1 MGDKKHIDRVFQE
14 RFKDFEAKP
23 NEAVWNNIASQLG
36 QKKKRRIIPI
46 WMQLGGVAAAIL
58 LLLALG
64 YSQFR
69 SAEGPIVNKNQLVQE
84 KDKKSQEQYGAEG
97 INNKTGKEKGAIEG
111 IAQEAVT
118 ETNVSEDVFDE
129 NQIRTI
135 KQKQLILEEGIVR
148 TNTSK
153 GTSKSTKAIVNNS
166 SSNLPE
172 ILIDVADAKVEKS
185 GVNSSELIK
194 NPNEDTSLASTS
206 TTKNN
211 AIVKQDALRKSNAT
225 KLPNLIKEANKPSVN
240 NSIVENEPSKQATDE
255 VKINL
260 EDALAENN
268 TEAASEKD
276 EKSTDK
282 WQINTMLAPVYYNS
296 IGEGSPIDAQ
306 FKDNAKQ
313 GDINLSYGLNIAYRL
328 SNKISLRSG
337 VNKVNLGYETQ
348 DISYQ
353 ASFEGGDLATVNYTS
368 TAANITVSDK
378 PALSANTANSSN
390 DELFVSA
397 STARNGLGTAGTMN
411 QQLAYIEVPLELTFK
426 LVDSKL
432 GVNLIGG
439 MSTLF
444 LTDNSITLESA
455 NLITDM
461 GEANNIN
468 DLSFSTNI
476 GLGFDYKVSSHLHF
490 NLEPMFKYQLNAFS
504 SDSGNFKPYY
514 LGVYTGFSYKF

>member
-1 MGDKKHIDRVFQE
+1 
-14 RFKDFEAKP
+14 
-23 NEAVWNNIASQLG
+23 
-36 QKKKRRIIPI
+36 
-46 WMQLGGVAAAIL
+46 
-58 LLLALG
+58 
-64 YSQFR
+64 
-69 SAEGPIVNKNQLVQE
+69 
-84 KDKKSQEQYGAEG
+84 
-97 INNKTGKEKGAIEG
+97 
-111 IAQEAVT
+111 
-118 ETNVSEDVFDE
+118 
-129 NQIRTI
+129 
-135 KQKQLILEEGIVR
+135 
-148 TNTSK
+148 
-153 GTSKSTKAIVNNS
+153 
-166 SSNLPE
+166 
-172 ILIDVADAKVEKS
+172 VADAKVEKS